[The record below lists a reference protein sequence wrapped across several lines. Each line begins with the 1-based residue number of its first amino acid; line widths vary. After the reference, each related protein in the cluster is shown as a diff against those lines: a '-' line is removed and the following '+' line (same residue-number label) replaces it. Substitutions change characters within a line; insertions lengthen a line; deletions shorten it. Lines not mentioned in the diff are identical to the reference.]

1 MSSIKGIPAY
11 WKFLDQVLAMA
22 PQLGKP
28 KWNKLISIIYKLNG
42 VDTADRMP
50 YHERCDALN
59 KIPVLFATHFQYTVE
74 VFFKFMILDAPLGNT
89 QYYAISVD
97 FKVR

>member
-11 WKFLDQVLAMA
+11 WKFLDQVLAMTQ
-22 PQLGKP
+22 QLGKP
-28 KWNKLISIIYKLNG
+28 KLLLTLSCANLRWNKLISIIYKLNG

-59 KIPVLFATHFQYTVE
+59 KIPVLVATHFQYTVE
-74 VFFKFMILDAPLGNT
+74 VFFKFMILDAPLGKT
-89 QYYAISVD
+89 
-97 FKVR
+97 